1 MFIVYGAD
9 ANGNGG
15 TVRSFGMRDGGK
27 LGEVYLT
34 TSGFSEGTLQKD
46 MDFWSAK
53 SPGLEF
59 TRIDASDCDV
69 KKAADNL
76 LTPWRYTFPPINGLP
91 LPTSGH
97 VTMNSNTSAQAVA
110 NQAAGVPVQAPHAFH
125 PGAENAR
132 LLRFR

>member
-1 MFIVYGAD
+1 M
-9 ANGNGG
+9 
-15 TVRSFGMRDGGK
+15 
-27 LGEVYLT
+27 
-34 TSGFSEGTLQKD
+34 QKD
-46 MDFWSAK
+46 MDFWSTK

-110 NQAAGVPVQAPHAFH
+110 NQAAGVPVQAPRAFH